1 VDLADLVSPVA
12 MRRAVRGW
20 LVVLGAVVA
29 CRRATPPAE
38 TTTTADPPA
47 ATGPVRPAGCDAP
60 REGESLAEFDARCRS
75 GAQAAGSDCDVP
87 KDDESFDAFQRR
99 CARRARVLGAAR
111 PTMPTAPVVPGVS
124 DAGSVDAAADAS
136 ARDFTVSLSFRGS
149 PTPESSDVSVLDRLK
164 DRLEGDITACAV
176 RSAARH
182 EYVPGVLLV
191 QYSVAGRRFTST
203 RPAGTASPFFLGC
216 MATAFRSVEL
226 SSALNGS
233 GTLLLILREK

>member
-1 VDLADLVSPVA
+1 MTAMSNHHLTLIDLLDRNARSYQDSPALIFEGRSATHAALYEAVQIQA
-12 MRRAVRGW
+12 AALHAAGVRRGDRVLLLSGNRPEV

-60 REGESLAEFDARCRS
+60 REGESLAEFDARCRA

-87 KDDESFDAFQRR
+87 KEDESFDAFQRR

-149 PTPESSDVSVLDRLK
+149 PTPES
-164 DRLEGDITACAV
+164 
-176 RSAARH
+176 
-182 EYVPGVLLV
+182 
-191 QYSVAGRRFTST
+191 
-203 RPAGTASPFFLGC
+203 
-216 MATAFRSVEL
+216 
-226 SSALNGS
+226 
-233 GTLLLILREK
+233 